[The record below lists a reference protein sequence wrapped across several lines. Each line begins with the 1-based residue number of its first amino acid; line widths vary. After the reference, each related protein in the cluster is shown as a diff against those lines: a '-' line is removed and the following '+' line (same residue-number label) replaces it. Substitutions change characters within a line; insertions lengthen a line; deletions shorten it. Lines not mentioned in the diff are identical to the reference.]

1 MYLTQTV
8 IAIGDKFHNPISLSN
23 ISAPDQ
29 PLIYVNSAFKNLTK
43 YTDDFLIGR
52 NCRFLQ
58 GPESDQAGVTRI
70 RAAIKENVPICQD
83 LINYTS
89 EGTIFYNRLVLLP
102 LKEKGIQYFIGV
114 QSVIDKNRFKT
125 SHVSDR
131 MYLEDKVLNPLTIIL
146 GQHMMQ
152 LPEMEKN
159 LEATFLRIRDFV
171 TSL

>member
-1 MYLTQTV
+1 MYLTETI
-8 IAIGDKFHNPISLSN
+8 IALGDKFHNPISLSN

-29 PLIYVNSAFKNLTK
+29 PLIYVNTAFKDLTK
-43 YTDDFLIGR
+43 YTDEFLVGR
-52 NCRFLQ
+52 NCRLLQ
-58 GPESDQAGVTRI
+58 GPESDQAGLKRI
-70 RAAIKENVPICQD
+70 KEAIKENVPICQD

-89 EGTIFYNRLVLLP
+89 EGTVFYNRLVLLP
-102 LKEKGIQYFIGV
+102 FKEEGIQYFIGV
-114 QSVIDKNRFKT
+114 QSLIDKNMFKT
-125 SHVSDR
+125 SHESDR
-131 MYLEDKVLNPLTIIL
+131 MYLEDKVLNPLTIII